1 MFPFPVK
8 LDGAGDEVRE
18 NLPENAEEEDDYA
31 EYIPIKKRRMMEA
44 QKILQRK
51 GNGSLLQDADQ
62 AAALTESKPSLLV
75 KASQLKKDLPEITQQ
90 RKGKQL

>member
-8 LDGAGDEVRE
+8 LDGTGNEIRE
-18 NLPENAEEEDDYA
+18 NLTENAEEDDYA

-51 GNGSLLQDADQ
+51 GKGSLLQDADQ
-62 AAALTESKPSLLV
+62 RSFNGV
-75 KASQLKKDLPEITQQ
+75 KT
-90 RKGKQL
+90 